1 MDTLIVV
8 LRVLLYLSGITILI
22 VFSVVGLRLIKILD
36 KTDEILDDVDKK
48 VKSLDYLF
56 EAIDKVGYG
65 FTYLTSSITKIA
77 NSVFSGASKK
87 KSKKRKDDEEDG

>member
-56 EAIDKVGYG
+56 EVIDKVGYG
-65 FTYLTSSITKIA
+65 FTYLTSSFTKIA
-77 NSVFSGASKK
+77 DSIFSSTSKK
-87 KSKKRKDDEEDG
+87 KSKKRRDDEEDG